1 MHIYGIG
8 LDMNINEVMY
18 INETSLPPVPPAPPP
33 SGLPAY
39 WPSSLRVYKD
49 LPLTAFILV
58 SDVEA
63 CTSCAS
69 VEQICRLRTSSP
81 VDFIV
86 RK

>member
-8 LDMNINEVMY
+8 LDMNINEVMH

-49 LPLTAFILV
+49 LPLTAV
-58 SDVEA
+58 
-63 CTSCAS
+63 TS
-69 VEQICRLRTSSP
+69 RLALQR
-81 VDFIV
+81 VNIV
-86 RK
+86 Y